1 MFDYEAF
8 ADEMCKQSKELIPV
22 DFSDKEKEYISTTIY
37 NFVKLA
43 GESLNND
50 KENDFSDEQKV
61 FITQVIA
68 EWTFHKSVDLIRA
81 KIPDTYWNAVMQKIA
96 FTIFEVIK
104 QAILKE
110 IPKEQVLEVIEHHV
124 QKVYKE
130 CIEELPI
137 DNKQKKIAS
146 KCSNIDECIKS
157 MNIDKLKDIVKKIL
171 YILMLFTIGF
181 TSSVISHAIFRIV
194 KRYTHNPIISVVTG
208 LSIIIIACALYY
220 FIKQKL
226 YIKKQIQQLEDVRQQ
241 MQDLV
246 NPDRMFDRLG
256 VDIICLQ
263 VGQGLLCIADP
274 DQDGQLLA
282 KIAAMRQRLTD
293 KYGYIIPNI
302 RIIDSNELQEYEY
315 SISIRNNVVDTG
327 FVYPKKYMIIANKWE
342 ATGKAV
348 PKDIIIAED
357 PTYKVKAYWVDRDI
371 AIENKDMH
379 AVASDD
385 VIIQH
390 LQEVLI
396 KSVDDVLSETYIRK
410 YVDKVKE
417 DNAVSTD
424 NLLTK
429 LSYGDIRQVYVNL
442 IKEKVS
448 VRDITLLLSRLDNYS
463 RYHKE
468 PDILSERIRKDFSRQ
483 ISLAHCNDD
492 KKIYAIDFSQEL
504 TTKLLECVELQK
516 DLGKT
521 KLLLDKQSEHDL
533 VENVAMKLMEVHKKL
548 NTQPVLLCDDKLR
561 LGLYRLL
568 VRHIPTVVVLGNNEI
583 EQDIK
588 LEIVDTL

>member
-1 MFDYEAF
+1 
-8 ADEMCKQSKELIPV
+8 
-22 DFSDKEKEYISTTIY
+22 
-37 NFVKLA
+37 
-43 GESLNND
+43 
-50 KENDFSDEQKV
+50 
-61 FITQVIA
+61 
-68 EWTFHKSVDLIRA
+68 
-81 KIPDTYWNAVMQKIA
+81 MQKIA
-96 FTIFEVIK
+96 FTIYEIIK
-104 QAILKE
+104 QALLKDM
-110 IPKEQVLEVIEHHV
+110 PKEQILETVEYHV

-130 CIEELPI
+130 CIEELY
-137 DNKQKKIAS
+137 NKNVINNVIKDLALVQ
-146 KCSNIDECIKS
+146 SNIDKMS
-157 MNIDKLKDIVKKIL
+157 YSVKNETEQCADTNTFEQETKTDSSVYLTGGIAGLIL
-171 YILMLFTIGF
+171 LLLTLFIINHFHISLPRYFDNRFFAIGLTVSILMIVIGYFTWKAE
-181 TSSVISHAIFRIV
+181 TNHKV
-194 KRYTHNPIISVVTG
+194 KM
-208 LSIIIIACALYY
+208 
-220 FIKQKL
+220 
-226 YIKKQIQQLEDVRQQ
+226 QLEQLEHVRAK
-241 MQDLV
+241 MRDLV

-263 VGQGLLCIADP
+263 VGQGLLCITDP
-274 DQDGQLLA
+274 DQDGLLLA
-282 KIAAMRQRLTD
+282 KLAALRQRLTD
-293 KYGYIIPNI
+293 TLGYIIPNV

-315 SISIRNNVVDTG
+315 SIFIRNNVVDTG

-357 PTYKVKAYWVDRDI
+357 PTYKVKAYWVDTDI

-379 AVASDD
+379 AVAPDD

-442 IKEKVS
+442 IREKVS
-448 VRDITLLLSRLDNYS
+448 VRDITLLMSRLDNYS
-463 RYHKE
+463 RFHKE
-468 PDILSERIRKDFSRQ
+468 PDILSERVRKDFSRQ

-533 VENVAMKLMEVHKKL
+533 VENVAMKLMEVHKKV